1 MKLPLVVT
9 VACSLLIAG
18 CATQPAPGISGRW
31 KPVNHFAS
39 SIEAIPLHPAYE
51 FYASPLDGT
60 LRTMLARWAL
70 DSKMTLVYEDASD
83 FTLYAPVARIRTGDL
98 REAAA
103 MLTALYAGEHI
114 VVAIE
119 NNSIVVRPLPA
130 RNSNQPVA
138 AQAAVATP

>member
-51 FYASPLDGT
+51 FYASPLDVT

-130 RNSNQPVA
+130 RNSNGVYPLA
-138 AQAAVATP
+138 S

>member
-51 FYASPLDGT
+51 FYASPLDVT

-70 DSKMTLVYEDASD
+70 
-83 FTLYAPVARIRTGDL
+83 
-98 REAAA
+98 
-103 MLTALYAGEHI
+103 
-114 VVAIE
+114 
-119 NNSIVVRPLPA
+119 
-130 RNSNQPVA
+130 
-138 AQAAVATP
+138 